1 MTPCKDG
8 RDPPGESETEYR
20 ERVSPSALFAGLC
33 TLDLIQQVD
42 HVPAANE
49 KITAG
54 EQVVAAGGPAA
65 NAAATFAHLGGSA
78 TLVTGLG
85 DHPLAAGAKADLARL
100 GVRLVDLAAGDPA
113 PPAVS
118 CVLVTGGTGT
128 RAVVSRNA
136 VGQRLRVPDDLD
148 ALARDADLVLVD
160 GHHPDLAAAA
170 LRAAADRVTVLDG
183 GSWKEHLP
191 SLLPMVDV
199 AICSA
204 DLRPPGGGPTLAY
217 LAAQG
222 VVWRAVTNGE
232 RPVRWA
238 GPVSAGEIAV
248 PSVETVDTTGAG
260 DVFHGAFCRAV
271 ANAGT
276 LDEVVFV
283 TALRR
288 AAEIAAES
296 CRWFGTREW
305 MRRAA
310 GLPAA
315 PGPSIGTE
323 PP

>member
-1 MTPCKDG
+1 LTPCKDG
-8 RDPPGESETEYR
+8 RDAPAESETEYR
-20 ERVSPSALFAGLC
+20 ELVSPSALFAGLC

-49 KITAG
+49 KMTAG
-54 EQVVAAGGPAA
+54 RQVVAAGGPAA

-85 DHPLAAGAKADLARL
+85 DHPLAAGAKADLAQL

-118 CVLVTGGTGT
+118 CVLVTAGTGT

-136 VGQRLRVPDDLD
+136 IGQRLRVPDDL
-148 ALARDADLVLVD
+148 
-160 GHHPDLAAAA
+160 
-170 LRAAADRVTVLDG
+170 DRVTVLDG

-204 DLRPPGGGPTLAY
+204 DLHPPGGEPTLAY

-222 VVWRAVTNGE
+222 VVWRAVTDGA

-248 PSVETVDTTGAG
+248 PPVEVVDTTGAG
-260 DVFHGAFCRAV
+260 DVFHGAFCHAV
-271 ANAGT
+271 AAAGA
-276 LDEVVFV
+276 LDEAAFAA
-283 TALRR
+283 ALRR
-288 AAEIAAES
+288 AAAVAAES

-305 MRRAA
+305 MRVG
-310 GLPAA
+310 GL
-315 PGPSIGTE
+315 E
-323 PP
+323 

>member
-1 MTPCKDG
+1 MA
-8 RDPPGESETEYR
+8 R
-20 ERVSPSALFAGLC
+20 SAVFAGLC

-54 EQVVAAGGPAA
+54 RQVVAAGGPAA

-100 GVRLVDLAAGDPA
+100 GVRLVDLAAGDPG

-118 CVLVTGGTGT
+118 CVLVTAGTGT

-136 VGQRLRVPDDLD
+136 SGQRLRVPDDLGSLVD
-148 ALARDADLVLVD
+148 GAELVLVD

-191 SLLPMVDV
+191 GLLPLLDV
-199 AICSA
+199 AICAA
-204 DLRPPGGGPTLAY
+204 DLRPPGGEPTLAY
-217 LAAQG
+217 LAERG
-222 VVWRAVTNGE
+222 VAWRAVTDGP

-238 GPVSAGEIAV
+238 GPASAGEIEV
-248 PSVETVDTTGAG
+248 PRVDAVDTTGAG
-260 DVFHGAFCRAV
+260 DVFHGAFCHALLGT
-271 ANAGT
+271 GT
-276 LDEVVFV
+276 LDGAVFV
-283 TALRR
+283 AALRR
-288 AAEIAAES
+288 AAEVAAES

-305 MRRAA
+305 MRPAA
-310 GLPAA
+310 ELPAA
-315 PGPSIGTE
+315 PGPPVGAT
-323 PP
+323 P